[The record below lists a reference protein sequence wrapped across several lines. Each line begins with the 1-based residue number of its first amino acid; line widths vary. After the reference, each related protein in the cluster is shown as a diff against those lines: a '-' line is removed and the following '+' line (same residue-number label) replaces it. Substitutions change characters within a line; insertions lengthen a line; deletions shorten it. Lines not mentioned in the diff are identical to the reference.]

1 MLSFFICLRDKITD
15 DCKVKYIAISL
26 TTLMINELVNTYL
39 GRRNQVCVG
48 SYTLFHSLI
57 LTL

>member
-15 DCKVKYIAISL
+15 DSKVKYIAISL

-48 SYTLFHSLI
+48 SDTLFHSLI